1 MLLNF
6 DGYGKIYLSS
16 SVTERNKKLVKVCL
30 TLVKVN
36 KRVSLGP
43 YVSKSAGQNCIVV
56 VGVVVLVVFVL

>member
-43 YVSKSAGQNCIVV
+43 YVSKSAG
-56 VGVVVLVVFVL
+56 